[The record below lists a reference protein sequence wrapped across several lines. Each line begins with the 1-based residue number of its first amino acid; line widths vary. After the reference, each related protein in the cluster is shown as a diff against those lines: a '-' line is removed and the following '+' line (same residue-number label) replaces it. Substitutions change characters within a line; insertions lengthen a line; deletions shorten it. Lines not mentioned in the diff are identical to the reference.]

1 MKTSKPT
8 YVLFVP
14 GASSPTVRHD
24 TIEEARTEAKRLIDI
39 VRVNS
44 VMVCQFIEGLER
56 VSSVRAMKK
65 NPLPDDD
72 AMPF

>member
-1 MKTSKPT
+1 MKPKNPT

-14 GASSPTVRHD
+14 GASAPTVRHD
-24 TIEEARTEAKRLIDI
+24 TIEEARIEARRLID
-39 VRVNS
+39 VNRVNS

-56 VSSVRAMKK
+56 VTTVKPMKT

-72 AMPF
+72 SMPF